1 MARIYSELHQ
11 NIQDRCA
18 VAGIEILSPAYTS
31 VRDGNPSTI
40 PGACRRIPTTELLSP
55 TLLQRAPSAI
65 ECNK

>member
-40 PGACRRIPTTELLSP
+40 PGARGDTPP
-55 TLLQRAPSAI
+55 ARAGGFPPQSS
-65 ECNK
+65 